1 MMRRR
6 ALLPSLAGTFAVW
19 PAVGFGQ
26 IALRT
31 IGVLDPGDPGLYL
44 GELRK
49 TLSALG
55 HVEGRNIRFEVRSG
69 SNNLDALRRQAR
81 ELADLKV
88 DVIATR
94 LTPALSAA
102 METTKSIPIVM
113 SAAGGPVESGLITS
127 LARPGGNVTGM
138 SLGGTNLIGKRLQLI
153 REVVPHTR
161 HVAMIAAGSN
171 PYIDVM
177 LSGTEQSGRELGIKV
192 TAVRA
197 SASAQDLETRLAAV
211 GEPIDAIHAMA
222 GVPVEPL
229 MALANKLR
237 LPVFPT
243 QRIAVDAGAL
253 LSYGGKLE
261 EQYRGA
267 AVYIDKILK
276 GVQPRDLP
284 VQEPARYELVIN
296 LKAARMLGIAI
307 PAVLLTQADELIE

>member
-1 MMRRR
+1 MRKG
-6 ALLPSLAGTFAVW
+6 LIAV
-19 PAVGFGQ
+19 A
-26 IALRT
+26 I
-31 IGVLDPGDPGLYL
+31 
-44 GELRK
+44 
-49 TLSALG
+49 
-55 HVEGRNIRFEVRSG
+55 
-69 SNNLDALRRQAR
+69 
-81 ELADLKV
+81 
-88 DVIATR
+88 VIA
-94 LTPALSAA
+94 
-102 METTKSIPIVM
+102 V
-113 SAAGGPVESGLITS
+113 
-127 LARPGGNVTGM
+127 
-138 SLGGTNLIGKRLQLI
+138 
-153 REVVPHTR
+153 
-161 HVAMIAAGSN
+161 AGSGCFGAHVDTDYN
-171 PYIDVM
+171 ADASKLLQGHPKIPATAALAIPQAQKDRKD
-177 LSGTEQSGRELGIKV
+177 SATKLGIKV

-197 SASAQDLETRLAAV
+197 SASAQDLETRLVAV
-211 GEPIDAIHAMA
+211 GEQIDAIHAMA

-276 GVQPRDLP
+276 GVQPGDLP